1 MKKIEYNEVV
11 DLDKIIITYH
21 KIMVNTKHRSKIFDY
36 NIFYMSNLVGI
47 YNSLLNK
54 TYSHGKYNI
63 FGITEPKFRI
73 IMSERL
79 PDKIVNHLVSDYV
92 LTPLIEPKLIEM
104 NVATRRN
111 KGSKAAIFYMKK
123 YLRLMKN
130 RFDDFYILKCDI
142 SKFFYNIDH
151 EKLLSKLSKIILDKN
166 LYTLVSNII
175 KSTDLDYINEN
186 ILKIKNKHLQETPLY
201 KKGKGLPI
209 GNQTS
214 QILAIFYLNDFD
226 HFIKEKLNIKY
237 YVRYM
242 DDFVL
247 IHEDKNYLKYC
258 LKEIEEFLGNEKLS
272 LNNKT
277 NIYSIKDGITFLGYR
292 YLFKNSRLK
301 LLISSKTKRRIRKR
315 VYRGDTSIKN
325 YNGYLIFGNTKNF
338 VYNILKT

>member
-1 MKKIEYNEVV
+1 MKNVKYDDIL
-11 DLDKIIITYH
+11 DLDKIITTYH
-21 KIMVNTKHRSKIFDY
+21 KIMINTKHRSKIFDY
-36 NIFYMSNLVGI
+36 NMFYISNLVSI

-130 RFDDFYILKCDI
+130 RYDDFYILKCDI

-151 EKLLSKLSKIILDKN
+151 EILLSKLSKIILDKD
-166 LYTLVSNII
+166 LYLLLSNMIH
-175 KSTDLDYINEN
+175 STDLDYVNET
-186 ILKIKNKHLQETPLY
+186 ILKIKNKYSLEIPLY
-201 KKGKGLPI
+201 EKGKGLPI

-214 QILAIFYLNDFD
+214 QILAIFYLNDLD
-226 HFIKEKLNIKY
+226 HFIKEKLHIKY
-237 YVRYM
+237 YCRYM
-242 DDFVL
+242 DDFIL
-247 IHEDKNYLKYC
+247 IHEDKEYLKYC
-258 LKEIEEFLGNEKLS
+258 LTEIEKFLEKEKLH
-272 LNNKT
+272 LNKKT
-277 NIYSIKDGITFLGYR
+277 NIYSIKDGITFIGYR
-292 YLFKNSRLK
+292 YFFKNNK
-301 LLISSKTKRRIRKR
+301 LIMLIPSKTKRRIKKR
-315 VYRGDTSIKN
+315 IYRGDTNIKN
-325 YNGYLIFGNTKNF
+325 YNGYLIYGNTKKF
-338 VYNILKT
+338 CFYNK